1 LEKKNPRWASD
12 YTKNKNNDKEYG
24 RELRE
29 GNKVHIFIHILEI
42 IVQYSIYRVLKITN
56 DKDK

>member
-1 LEKKNPRWASD
+1 VASD
-12 YTKNKNNDKEYG
+12 YTKNKNND
-24 RELRE
+24 RELRK
-29 GNKVHIFIHILEI
+29 GNKVHIL